1 MRWRTGVN
9 AVSEA
14 LVHEGEKRSLQNA
27 RSAFR
32 LLSGSPSSWP
42 DGRRVVR
49 NLAAKMGS
57 ESGK

>member
-1 MRWRTGVN
+1 MRLRTGVN

-27 RSAFR
+27 RSGFH

-42 DGRRVVR
+42 DGRVVR